1 MKNNEFKEL
10 VDRDLSGLEWDERKR
25 LRVLHAIS
33 EEERPMKKKISFT
46 AILVA
51 AILCLTVTAVAA
63 GLVFSRKVNDLT
75 LARQEMEKA
84 YGITPTMLGS
94 YFSEMV
100 EQGSD
105 ETVVTYWNNNEMNA
119 VLGEYTVTVKDGKAT
134 AHWDRDGEDTS
145 GGFKADTWG
154 IDQLNAMVEWEKEHH
169 DVSGYYPQAKAIAAK
184 REAKASS
191 QKELFDKG
199 KEDAT
204 KHQEEYEQQAR
215 AAAKLTEEEMIGIAR
230 QALVS
235 VYGLTDEQMAMLETD
250 EEIRENSCYWMLDG
264 KPVYDVWFW
273 LLQDKTEYDDPSVFP
288 EFTEKDGIYIVDVNV
303 ETGVI
308 EDIYYESGMG
318 GNG

>member
-33 EEERPMKKKISFT
+33 EEERPVKKISYTF
-46 AILVA
+46 ILVA
-51 AILCLTVTAVAA
+51 AIFCISVTALAA
-63 GLVFSRKVNDLT
+63 GLVFSKKVDDLT
-75 LARQEMEKA
+75 LARREMEKA
-84 YGITPTMLGS
+84 YGVTETMLGS
-94 YFSEMV
+94 FFVEMI
-100 EQGSD
+100 EQGDD
-105 ETVVTYWNNNEMNA
+105 ETVVTYWNNSEMNA

-145 GGFKADTWG
+145 GGFKAETWG

-169 DVSGYYPQAKAIAAK
+169 DMSGYYPQAKAIAAK

-199 KEDAT
+199 KEDAI
-204 KHQEEYEQQAR
+204 KHAEEYEQQAR

-230 QALVS
+230 QALIS
-235 VYGLTDEQMAMLETD
+235 VYGLTDEQMALLEPD
-250 EEIRENSCYWMLDG
+250 EEIRENSYYWMLDG
-264 KPVYDVWFW
+264 KPVYEVCFW

-288 EFTEKDGIYIVDVNV
+288 EFTEKDGYYAVDVNV

-308 EDIYYESGMG
+308 EDIFYNSNMG
-318 GNG
+318 ING

>member
-33 EEERPMKKKISFT
+33 EEERPVKKISYTF
-46 AILVA
+46 ILVA
-51 AILCLTVTAVAA
+51 AILCISVTALAA
-63 GLVFSRKVNDLT
+63 GLVFSRKVDDLT

-94 YFSEMV
+94 YFIESI

-119 VLGEYTVTVKDGKAT
+119 VLGEYTVTVKGGKAT
-134 AHWDRDGEDTS
+134 AKWDREGEDTS
-145 GGFKADTWG
+145 GGFEADTWG

-169 DVSGYYPQAKAIAAK
+169 DVSGYYPQAKTIAAK
-184 REAKASS
+184 NKAEASS

-199 KEDAT
+199 KEEAIE
-204 KHQEEYEQQAR
+204 HQEEYEQQAR

-230 QALVS
+230 QALIS
-235 VYGLTDEQMAMLETD
+235 VYGLTDEQLAMLETD
-250 EEIRENSCYWMLDG
+250 EEIRENSYYWMLDG
-264 KPVYDVWFW
+264 KPVYEVCFW

-288 EFTEKDGIYIVDVNV
+288 EFTEKDGYYAVDVNV

-308 EDIYYESGMG
+308 EEIYYESGMG